1 MVTHAPIPYA
11 YRRILMMYL
20 LYAAAHKLCN
30 DRYMVKHRHMTIWS
44 LIVIGGAIFGIQ
56 TLVQPLSRQ
65 MAHDPN
71 EYCEDQGIYFRD
83 AGQIFDSIYA
93 MGQEILGFDY
103 AYVCHIRRLHVE
115 KLQQFPNLVRYGVT
129 YGTVSEVPSSIGDL
143 TKLTRLQIHN
153 QRITSIPSSI
163 GNLTQ
168 LHTLLLG
175 GNRLKHLP
183 EELGN
188 LTNLRLLHIY
198 GNAIETIPAS
208 IGNLTKLE
216 LLDARYNKLTKLPSE
231 IARLSNNL
239 KILYL
244 GGNNFSQEEQDRIR
258 TLLPTTTIYF

>member
-1 MVTHAPIPYA
+1 MKHNRVIAWSTSI
-11 YRRILMMYL
+11 IIG
-20 LYAAAHKLCN
+20 AAL
-30 DRYMVKHRHMTIWS
+30 
-44 LIVIGGAIFGIQ
+44 GIH
-56 TLVQPLSRQ
+56 TLVQPLARQ
-65 MAHDPN
+65 MAYDPN

-103 AYVCHIRRLHVE
+103 AYVCHIKQLHVE
-115 KLQQFPNLVRYGVT
+115 KLAQFPNLIRYGVT
-129 YGTVSEVPSSIGDL
+129 YGTVSEVPPSIGNL

-153 QRITSIPSSI
+153 QRITTIPSSV

-198 GNAIETIPAS
+198 GNVIETIPVS

-216 LLDARYNKLTKLPSE
+216 QLDARYNKLTELPSE
-231 IARLSNNL
+231 ITRLSNNL

-244 GGNNFSQEEQDRIR
+244 GGNNFPKEEQDRIR
-258 TLLPTTTIYF
+258 MLLPTTTIYF